1 LEFRHRAGS
10 GRGGGLRARS
20 GLSPGKLH
28 QSYFADLH
36 QKERR
41 SGDDLLEHFAAD
53 VGKPAEAAGG
63 YATRAEATQDFF
75 DYAEKYYNRV
85 RRHRAL
91 GYKSPVDFENQ
102 LN

>member
-1 LEFRHRAGS
+1 MEFRHRAGS

-20 GLSPGKLH
+20 GLFPGK
-28 QSYFADLH
+28 LH

-41 SGDDLLEHFAAD
+41 SGDDLLEHFAAE
-53 VGKPAEAAGG
+53 VGKPAKAAGG
-63 YATRAEATQDFF
+63 DATRAEATQDFF